1 MRRFTFPNY
10 LRDKWLQIA
19 LAIAGIAGLG
29 LTLSVMGLPPSSV
42 ICAASFVATVLL
54 VMLAVEFLRKR
65 AFWRRMAQAVEASAS
80 ASDLPSLIDE
90 PTFLEGEMACDAI
103 EKLGTLSNRELSQAK
118 QDAQAYRE
126 YIELWIHET
135 KIPLAGAKLVA
146 QRAAG
151 EDSAVLLSQIERIE
165 RQIDQALYYARSATV
180 ANDYEIREV
189 PLAKTCREACKRNA
203 RFLIDRGCTPAF
215 DIPEEI
221 TVLADKPWLLFM
233 LGQIV
238 VNSAKYGASHL
249 RFSALVENEG
259 TPHGRTVLTVADD
272 GCGIAPADVPRVFE
286 RGFTGT
292 NGRTSETAT
301 GMGLYL
307 VARMCES
314 LGIGV
319 HIASEEGTGTRVV
332 FAFPHNRGM

>member
-1 MRRFTFPNY
+1 MRRFTLLGC
-10 LRDKWLQIA
+10 LRDKWLQIL
-19 LAIAGIAGLG
+19 LATSGIAGLG
-29 LTLSVMGLPPSSV
+29 LILCVMGLPPSS
-42 ICAASFVATVLL
+42 IACAASFVATVF
-54 VMLAVEFLRKR
+54 LALFLVEFLRKR
-65 AFWRRMAQAVEASAS
+65 AFWRNVAQAVENSAD
-80 ASDLPSLIDE
+80 ASDLPSIVDE
-90 PTFLEGEMACDAI
+90 PTFLEGEIAYEAMERLAA
-103 EKLGTLSNRELSQAK
+103 LSNRELSQAK

-146 QRAAG
+146 ARCAD
-151 EDSAVLLSQIERIE
+151 EDTATLSSQLESIE
-165 RQIDQALYYARSATV
+165 RQIDQALYHARSTAV

-203 RFLIDRGCTPAF
+203 RFLIDHGCTPAF
-215 DIPEEI
+215 DIPEET

-238 VNSAKYGASHL
+238 TNSAKYGASRLHFL
-249 RFSALVENEG
+249 ATTENEG
-259 TPHGRTVLTVADD
+259 TPHGQTILTVADD
-272 GCGIAPADVPRVFE
+272 GCGIAPADVPRVFD

-292 NGRTSETAT
+292 NGRASETAT

-307 VARMCES
+307 VARMCDS

-319 HIASEEGTGTRVV
+319 QIASEEGAGTRVSI
-332 FAFPHNRGM
+332 AFPHNRGL

>member
-1 MRRFTFPNY
+1 MRRFTFLNY

-54 VMLAVEFLRKR
+54 VMLATEFLQKR
-65 AFWRRMAQAVEASAS
+65 ASWRRMAQAVETSTS

-90 PTFLEGEMACDAI
+90 PTFLEGEIAYDAI
-103 EKLGTLSNRELSQAK
+103 EKLSALSNRELSRAK

-146 QRAAG
+146 QRSAG
-151 EDSAVLLSQIERIE
+151 EDSAVLLSQLERIE
-165 RQIDQALYYARSATV
+165 GQIDQALYYARSTTV

-238 VNSAKYGASHL
+238 VNSAKYDASHL

-259 TPHGRTVLTVADD
+259 TPHGRTILTVADD
-272 GCGIAPADVPRVFE
+272 GRGIAPADVPRVFE

-332 FAFPHNRGM
+332 FAFPHNRGV